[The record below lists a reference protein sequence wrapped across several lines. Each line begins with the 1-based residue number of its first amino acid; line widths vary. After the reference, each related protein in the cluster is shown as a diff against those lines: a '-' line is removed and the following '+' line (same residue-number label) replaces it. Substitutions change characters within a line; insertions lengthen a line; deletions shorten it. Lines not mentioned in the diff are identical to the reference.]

1 MVRDDEEARIE
12 IHRRALGV
20 VAAILPWNFPFFQAM
35 YKIAPAL
42 LMGNTLVV
50 KPAPTTPLNTMLL
63 GELVSDILP
72 AGVLNVVGDD
82 GAAGPLLTGHPDI
95 AKVSFTGSTAVGKAE

>member
-1 MVRDDEEARIE
+1 VVRDDAEARIE
-12 IHRRALGV
+12 YCRPVGV
-20 VAAILPWNFPFFQAM
+20 VAAILPWNFPFFQAL

-63 GELVSDILP
+63 GELIAALVP
-72 AGVLNVVGDD
+72 AGVLNIVGDD
-82 GAAGPLLTGHPDI
+82 GSVGPR
-95 AKVSFTGSTAVGKAE
+95 